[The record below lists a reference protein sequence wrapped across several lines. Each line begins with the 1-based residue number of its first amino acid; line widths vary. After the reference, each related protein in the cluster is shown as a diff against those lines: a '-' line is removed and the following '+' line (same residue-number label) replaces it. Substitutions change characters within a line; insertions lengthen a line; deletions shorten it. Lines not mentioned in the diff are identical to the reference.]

1 MKKKKKKKKTIL
13 TLKQP
18 NLHNIM
24 LAIYKYS
31 KRLLTST
38 LLPEALSSNVKPA
51 QRFIFFKGDF

>member
-1 MKKKKKKKKTIL
+1 MKKKNTIL

-18 NLHNIM
+18 NLHNI

-38 LLPEALSSNVKPA
+38 LLPEALSSNLKPA